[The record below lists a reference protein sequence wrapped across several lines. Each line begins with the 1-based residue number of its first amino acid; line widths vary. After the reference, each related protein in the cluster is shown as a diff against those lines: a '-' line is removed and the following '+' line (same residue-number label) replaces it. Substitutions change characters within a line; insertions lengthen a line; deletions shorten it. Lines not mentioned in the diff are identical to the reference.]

1 MNTSDIYN
9 VLLDQ
14 PRQIDGK
21 TWHGFSYQLSRD
33 ESGKIEVREHG
44 WPTKL
49 TIYEADGP
57 ELDALDEAT
66 VKAAIESALP
76 VDEGYVIPPPP
87 TPYVEAFTPEA
98 WVTKH
103 LTSLQ
108 ILSLQRLEMALLTA
122 GQTLGSNMTAL
133 KGWLESMM
141 LASVDPTP
149 RTFDLP
155 PCSYETAS
163 SEAVAVLSNPN
174 PEP

>member
-1 MNTSDIYN
+1 MNSEEIYT
-9 VLLDQ
+9 VLLNQ
-14 PRQIDGK
+14 PRAIDGK
-21 TWHGFSYQLSRD
+21 TWHGFSYQLSRS
-33 ESGKIEVREHG
+33 EEGAVTVNEIG

-66 VKAAIESALP
+66 VKSAIEAALP

-98 WVTKH
+98 WVTRH

-108 ILSLQRLEMALLTA
+108 ILSLQRLEMALLQA
-122 GQTLGSNMTAL
+122 SLPLGTNMAAL
-133 KGWLESMM
+133 KGWLEAMM

-149 RTFDLP
+149 RTFDAA
-155 PCSYETAS
+155 PCSYEAAS
-163 SEAVAVLSNPN
+163 AEAVTDLAA
-174 PEP
+174 